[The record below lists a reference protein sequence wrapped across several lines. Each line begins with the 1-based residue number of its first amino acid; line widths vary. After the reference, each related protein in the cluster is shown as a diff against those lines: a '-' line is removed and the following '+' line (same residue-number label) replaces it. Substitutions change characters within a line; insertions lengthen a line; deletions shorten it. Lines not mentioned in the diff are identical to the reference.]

1 MFYQDEYTR
10 PLLEN
15 LMPWKEPG
23 KGDKDPWKSGGE
35 QPPDLEEI
43 FKNVSGRLQSI
54 FGGGSGKSNGTTKGG
69 YAGSGGAF
77 SLILLLIIFWVGWDS
92 VHIIDEAENG
102 VVLRFGKYSRML
114 QPGFNLTLPRPF
126 ETLTKVNI
134 NNVRVVEDR
143 GHMLTGD
150 ENLVEFVYKVQ
161 YRINNAQHFLFNVR
175 DPELTL
181 RQAAESALRES
192 VGTNTLDA
200 ILEGTARTKV
210 RIETQR
216 VLQETLDLYGAGLQ
230 VTEFNLVDVNVPMQ
244 VRESYSDVIRAR
256 EDRERFKEE
265 ARVHANSVIPGAR
278 GTAARIEQEAA
289 GYRAATIA
297 LAEGEASRF
306 LQVLAEYQLAPAIT
320 RKRMYLET
328 MENVM
333 MRNKKV
339 FLDIESSG
347 NILYLPLDQAANGVN
362 PSRIVPPINPT
373 GTTGVDSPGGSGTT
387 RGKSREGRR

>member
-1 MFYQDEYTR
+1 
-10 PLLEN
+10 
-15 LMPWKEPG
+15 MPWKEPG
-23 KGDKDPWKSGGE
+23 KGDKDPWKSDGQ

-43 FKNVSGRLQSI
+43 FGNVSKRLQSL
-54 FGGGSGKSNGTTKGG
+54 FGGGR
-69 YAGSGGAF
+69 GSGSGSGESSGSSGVGGAI
-77 SLILLLIIFWVGWDS
+77 SLLLVLIIFWVGFDS
-92 VHIIDEAENG
+92 MHVIDEAEQG
-102 VVLRFGKYSRML
+102 VVLRFGKYSRTL
-114 QPGFNLTLPRPF
+114 DPGFNLTLPRPF
-126 ETLTKVNI
+126 ETLTKVNVNKI
-134 NNVRVVEDR
+134 RVVEDR

-161 YRINNAQHFLFNVR
+161 YRINNAQYFLFEVR

-216 VLQETLDLYGAGLQ
+216 VLQETLDLYKAGLQ

-265 ARVHANSVIPGAR
+265 AQVHANSVIPAAR

-289 GYRAATIA
+289 GYRASTIA

-306 LQVLAEYQLAPAIT
+306 SQVLTAYRMAPAVT
-320 RKRMYLET
+320 RKRLFLET
-328 MENVM
+328 MESVYSK
-333 MRNKKV
+333 NKKV
-339 FLDIESSG
+339 FLDVESSG
-347 NILYLPLDQAANGVN
+347 NILYLPLDQSGTGIN
-362 PSRIVPPINPT
+362 PSSMIPPVKTPL
-373 GTTGVDSPGGSGTT
+373 GSNQESTP
-387 RGKSREGRR
+387 RSRSTAREARR